1 MENIIKKVPI
11 PICGLML
18 GVSALGN
25 LLQSYSENVRYICGV
40 LAVFLL
46 ILVILKLI
54 LCFEDVKKDME
65 NPIMASVSGTFPMAL
80 MLLTVYAKPFI
91 GQVAFYIWIFA
102 ILLHIALIIYFT
114 IKFIFKL
121 DIKKVFASYY
131 IVYVGIVAASVTAPA
146 YNQLKIGT
154 ICFWFGFVALIL
166 LLILVSIRYIKY
178 KEIPEPAKPL
188 ICIYGAPMSLCIA
201 GYIQSVNPKTFI
213 FLVVML
219 IVSTILYIFALAQLI
234 KCIKLQFYPSFASF
248 TFPFVITAIALKQ
261 SMVCFN
267 NLGHPMP
274 FLQTFVLI
282 ESFIAIILAVFVY
295 ASFMKFIFV
304 NKKS

>member
-1 MENIIKKVPI
+1 MKNIIKKVPI

-25 LLQSYSENVRYICGV
+25 LLQSYSENIRYICGV
-40 LAVFLL
+40 LALFLL

-54 LCFEDVKKDME
+54 FYFEEVKKDME
-65 NPIMASVSGTFPMAL
+65 NPIMASVSGTFPMTL
-80 MLLTVYAKPFI
+80 MLLSVYIKPFI
-91 GQVAFYIWIFA
+91 GQIAYYIWIFS

-131 IVYVGIVAASVTAPA
+131 IVYVGIVVASVTAPA
-146 YNQLKIGT
+146 YNQLKIGS

-201 GYIQSVNPKTFI
+201 GYVQSVNPKIYI

-219 IVSTILYIFALAQLI
+219 IISTILYIFALVQLI
-234 KCIKLQFYPSFASF
+234 KCIKLPFYPSFASF

-261 SMVCFN
+261 AIVCFN
-267 NLGHPMP
+267 NIGHPMP
-274 FLQTFVLI
+274 YLQTLALI
-282 ESFIAIILAVFVY
+282 ETFIAIILVVFVY
-295 ASFMKFIFV
+295 ASFMKFIFI
-304 NKKS
+304 KK

>member
-1 MENIIKKVPI
+1 MKNIIKEVPI

-25 LLQSYSENVRYICGV
+25 LLQSYSENIRYICGV
-40 LAVFLL
+40 LALFLL

-54 LCFEDVKKDME
+54 FYFEEVKKDME
-65 NPIMASVSGTFPMAL
+65 NPIMASVSGTFPMTL
-80 MLLTVYAKPFI
+80 MLLSVYVKPFI
-91 GQVAFYIWIFA
+91 GQIAYYIWIFS

-131 IVYVGIVAASVTAPA
+131 IVYVGIVVASVTAPA
-146 YNQLKIGT
+146 YNQLKIGS

-201 GYIQSVNPKTFI
+201 GYVQSVNPKIYI

-219 IVSTILYIFALAQLI
+219 IISTILYIFALVQLI
-234 KCIKLQFYPSFASF
+234 KCIKLPFYPSFASF

-261 SMVCFN
+261 AIVCFN
-267 NLGHPMP
+267 NIGHPMP
-274 FLQTFVLI
+274 YLQTLALI
-282 ESFIAIILAVFVY
+282 ETFIAIILVVFVY
-295 ASFMKFIFV
+295 ASFMKFIFI
-304 NKKS
+304 KK

>member
-1 MENIIKKVPI
+1 MKNIIKKVPI

-25 LLQSYSENVRYICGV
+25 LLQSYSENIRYICGV
-40 LAVFLL
+40 LALFLL

-54 LCFEDVKKDME
+54 FYFEEVKKDME
-65 NPIMASVSGTFPMAL
+65 NPIMASVSGTFPMTL
-80 MLLTVYAKPFI
+80 MLLSVYVKPFI
-91 GQVAFYIWIFA
+91 GQVAYYIWIFS

-131 IVYVGIVAASVTAPA
+131 IVYVGIVVASVTAPA
-146 YNQLKIGT
+146 YNQLKIGS

-201 GYIQSVNPKTFI
+201 GYVQSVNPKIYI

-219 IVSTILYIFALAQLI
+219 IISTILYIFALAQLI
-234 KCIKLQFYPSFASF
+234 KCIKLPFYPSFASF

-261 SMVCFN
+261 AIVCFN
-267 NLGHPMP
+267 NIGHPMP
-274 FLQTFVLI
+274 YLQTLALI
-282 ESFIAIILAVFVY
+282 ETFIAIILVVFVY
-295 ASFMKFIFV
+295 ASFMKFIFI
-304 NKKS
+304 KK

>member
-1 MENIIKKVPI
+1 MKNIIKKVPI

-25 LLQSYSENVRYICGV
+25 LLQSYSENIRYICGV
-40 LAVFLL
+40 LALFLL

-54 LCFEDVKKDME
+54 FYFEEVKKDME
-65 NPIMASVSGTFPMAL
+65 NPIMASVSGTFPMTL
-80 MLLTVYAKPFI
+80 MLLSVYVKPFI
-91 GQVAFYIWIFA
+91 GQIAYYIWIFS

-131 IVYVGIVAASVTAPA
+131 IVYVGIVVASVTAPA
-146 YNQLKIGT
+146 YNQLKIGS

-201 GYIQSVNPKTFI
+201 GYVQSVNPKIYI

-219 IVSTILYIFALAQLI
+219 IISTILYIFALVQLI
-234 KCIKLQFYPSFASF
+234 KCIKLPFYPSFASF

-261 SMVCFN
+261 AIVCFN
-267 NLGHPMP
+267 NIGHPMP
-274 FLQTFVLI
+274 YLQTLALI
-282 ESFIAIILAVFVY
+282 ETFIAIILVVFVY
-295 ASFMKFIFV
+295 ASFMKFIFI
-304 NKKS
+304 KK

>member
-1 MENIIKKVPI
+1 MKNIIKKVPI

-25 LLQSYSENVRYICGV
+25 LLQSYSEIVRYICGV

-46 ILVILKLI
+46 ILAILKLI
-54 LCFEDVKKDME
+54 FYFEDVKKDME
-65 NPIMASVSGTFPMAL
+65 NPIMASVSGTFPMTL
-80 MLLTVYAKPFI
+80 MLLSVYVKPFI

-102 ILLHIALIIYFT
+102 IILHIALIIYFT
-114 IKFIFKL
+114 IKFIVKL

-146 YNQLKIGT
+146 YNQLKIGAV
-154 ICFWFGFVALIL
+154 CFWFGFVALIL
-166 LLILVSIRYIKY
+166 LLILVSVRYIKY

-201 GYIQSVNPKTFI
+201 GYIQSVNPKIYI

-219 IVSTILYIFALAQLI
+219 IVSTILYIFALAQLV
-234 KCIKLQFYPSFASF
+234 KCIKLPFYPSFASF

-261 SMVCFN
+261 SMACFN

-282 ESFIAIILAVFVY
+282 ETVIAIILAVFVY
-295 ASFMKFIFV
+295 VSFMKFIFV
-304 NKKS
+304 KK

>member
-1 MENIIKKVPI
+1 MKNIIKKVPI

-25 LLQSYSENVRYICGV
+25 LLQSYSENIRYICGV
-40 LAVFLL
+40 LALFLL

-54 LCFEDVKKDME
+54 FYFEEVKKDME
-65 NPIMASVSGTFPMAL
+65 NPIMASVSGTFPMTL
-80 MLLTVYAKPFI
+80 MLLSVYVKPFI
-91 GQVAFYIWIFA
+91 GQIAYYIWIFS

-131 IVYVGIVAASVTAPA
+131 IVYVGIVVASVTAPA
-146 YNQLKIGT
+146 YNQLKIGS

-188 ICIYGAPMSLCIA
+188 ICIYEAPMSLCIA
-201 GYIQSVNPKTFI
+201 GYVQSVNPKIYI

-219 IVSTILYIFALAQLI
+219 IISTILYIFALVQLI
-234 KCIKLQFYPSFASF
+234 KCIKLPFYPSFASF

-261 SMVCFN
+261 AIVCFN
-267 NLGHPMP
+267 NIGHPMP
-274 FLQTFVLI
+274 YLQTLALI
-282 ESFIAIILAVFVY
+282 ETFIAIILVVFVY
-295 ASFMKFIFV
+295 ASFMKFIFI
-304 NKKS
+304 KK

>member
-1 MENIIKKVPI
+1 MKNIIKKVPI

-25 LLQSYSENVRYICGV
+25 LLQSYSENIRYICGV
-40 LAVFLL
+40 LALFLL

-54 LCFEDVKKDME
+54 FYFEEVKKDME
-65 NPIMASVSGTFPMAL
+65 NPIMASVSGTFPMTL
-80 MLLTVYAKPFI
+80 MLLSVYVKPFI
-91 GQVAFYIWIFA
+91 GQVAYYIWIFS
-102 ILLHIALIIYFT
+102 ILLHVALIIYFT

-131 IVYVGIVAASVTAPA
+131 IVYVGIVVASVTAPV
-146 YNQLKIGT
+146 YNQLKIGS

-201 GYIQSVNPKTFI
+201 GYVQSVNPKIYI

-219 IVSTILYIFALAQLI
+219 IISTILYIFALAQLI
-234 KCIKLQFYPSFASF
+234 KCIKLPFYPSFASF

-261 SMVCFN
+261 AIVCFN
-267 NLGHPMP
+267 NIGHPMP
-274 FLQTFVLI
+274 YLQTLALI
-282 ESFIAIILAVFVY
+282 ETFIAIILVVFVY
-295 ASFMKFIFV
+295 ASFMKFIFI
-304 NKKS
+304 KK

>member
-1 MENIIKKVPI
+1 MKNIIKKVPI

-46 ILVILKLI
+46 ILAILKLI

-65 NPIMASVSGTFPMAL
+65 NPIMASVSGTFPMTI
-80 MLLTVYAKPFI
+80 MLLSVYVKPFI
-91 GQVAFYIWIFA
+91 GQAAFYIWIFA
-102 ILLHIALIIYFT
+102 IILHIALIIYFT
-114 IKFIFKL
+114 IKFIVKL

-154 ICFWFGFVALIL
+154 ACFWFGFAALIL

-201 GYIQSVNPKTFI
+201 GYIQSVSPKIYI
-213 FLVVML
+213 FLVFML
-219 IVSTILYIFALAQLI
+219 IASTILYIFALAQLI
-234 KCIKLQFYPSFASF
+234 KCIKLPFYPSFASF

-261 SMVCFN
+261 SMACFN

-282 ESFIAIILAVFVY
+282 ETVIAIILAVFVY
-295 ASFMKFIFV
+295 VSFMKFIFV
-304 NKKS
+304 KK

>member
-1 MENIIKKVPI
+1 MKDIIKKVPI

-102 ILLHIALIIYFT
+102 IVLHIALIIYFT
-114 IKFIFKL
+114 IKFIAKL

-146 YNQLKIGT
+146 YNQIKVGT

-178 KEIPEPAKPL
+178 KDIPEPAKPL

-201 GYIQSVNPKTFI
+201 GYIQSVNPKIFI

-219 IVSTILYIFALAQLI
+219 IVSTILYIFALSQLI
-234 KCIKLQFYPSFASF
+234 KFIKLQFYPSFASF

-267 NLGHPMP
+267 NLGHPMS

-282 ESFIAIILAVFVY
+282 ESFIAVILVVFVY

>member
-1 MENIIKKVPI
+1 MKNIIKKVPI

-25 LLQSYSENVRYICGV
+25 LLQSYSEIVRYICGV

-46 ILVILKLI
+46 ILAILKLI

-65 NPIMASVSGTFPMAL
+65 NPIMASVSGTFPMTL
-80 MLLTVYAKPFI
+80 MLLSVYVKPFI
-91 GQVAFYIWIFA
+91 GQAAFYIWIFA
-102 ILLHIALIIYFT
+102 IILHIALIIYFT
-114 IKFIFKL
+114 IKFIVKL
-121 DIKKVFASYY
+121 DINKVFASYY

-146 YNQLKIGT
+146 YNQLKIGAV
-154 ICFWFGFVALIL
+154 CFWFGFAALIL

-201 GYIQSVNPKTFI
+201 GYIQSVNPKAFI

-219 IVSTILYIFALAQLI
+219 IVSTILYIFALVQLI
-234 KCIKLQFYPSFASF
+234 KCIKLPFYPSFASF

-261 SMVCFN
+261 SMACFN

-282 ESFIAIILAVFVY
+282 ETVIAVILAVFVY
-295 ASFMKFIFV
+295 VSFMKFIFV
-304 NKKS
+304 KK

>member
-1 MENIIKKVPI
+1 MKNIIKKVPI

-25 LLQSYSENVRYICGV
+25 LLQSYSENIRYICGV
-40 LAVFLL
+40 FALFLL
-46 ILVILKLI
+46 ILIILKLI
-54 LCFEDVKKDME
+54 FYFEEVRKDME
-65 NPIMASVSGTFPMAL
+65 NPIMASVSGTFPMTL
-80 MLLTVYAKPFI
+80 MLLSVYVKPFI
-91 GQVAFYIWIFA
+91 GQVAYYIWIFS

-131 IVYVGIVAASVTAPA
+131 IVYVGIVVASVTAPV
-146 YNQLKIGT
+146 YNQLKIGS

-201 GYIQSVNPKTFI
+201 GYVQSVNPKIYI

-219 IVSTILYIFALAQLI
+219 IISTILYIFALVQLI
-234 KCIKLQFYPSFASF
+234 KCIKLPFYPSFASF

-261 SMVCFN
+261 AIVCFN
-267 NLGHPMP
+267 NIGHPMP
-274 FLQTFVLI
+274 YLQTLALI
-282 ESFIAIILAVFVY
+282 ETFIAIILVVYVY
-295 ASFMKFIFV
+295 ASFMKFIFI
-304 NKKS
+304 KK